1 MSKGLATEDMI
12 ASPVDAADALWRLS
26 WRSLEGKW
34 VVSSGCVSVQTPHS
48 DCTCIQNTFRK
59 TFKRSKYNQNHQV
72 YSHIILQIMTN
83 ARKYWFQLQCPIVR
97 HTSKFQT
104 CWERPWRHIVHR
116 TCPQTKSCE
125 DRPTWKFEQHLSRDN
140 MAMIGHGWYRPDMDS
155 DNTSS
160 MVSFVIFLTLA

>member
-59 TFKRSKYNQNHQV
+59 HSKDPN
-72 YSHIILQIMTN
+72 IIKII
-83 ARKYWFQLQCPIVR
+83 KYI
-97 HTSKFQT
+97 HTSFTDHDKCTQILISIAMPNSPPHFQVPNMLGAPLT
-104 CWERPWRHIVHR
+104 THCASHLSADKVVWG
-116 TCPQTKSCE
+116 Q
-125 DRPTWKFEQHLSRDN
+125 PTWKFEQHLSRDN
-140 MAMIGHGWYRPDMDS
+140 MAMIGHGWYRPDMDA